1 MKKPYFSLD
10 HLTVGYQ
17 GHAVVEDIS
26 IELAKGQILTL
37 IGPNGAGK
45 STILKTIVGQLPVIS
60 GEIRIDQKNIADIS
74 RSELSRKMAVVL
86 TEKIKTELMT
96 CEEVVATGRFPY
108 TGRFGRLSEDDYRVV
123 EESMELVHV
132 TQIRDKDFM
141 RISDGQ
147 RQRVMLARAIC
158 QEPDIIIL
166 DEPTSFLDVKYKL
179 EFLSVLQKL
188 RSMKDLTVVMSIH
201 ELELA
206 ERVSDRILCVNGLKI
221 DGYGSAEEIFRP
233 GYITSLFGIH
243 AGSFDESNTS
253 MELKAPDRERQPD
266 LFVLAGAG
274 SARSVYGKLQREN
287 TPFITGILYE
297 NDLDYPV
304 ASALA
309 AQVISTPAF
318 EPVSEDAMRQA
329 QEAVNS
335 CRKVICCR
343 SEFGSLDTCS
353 EQLLDYARSM
363 NKEIDFLYADRYN
376 GRK

>member
-1 MKKPYFSLD
+1 
-10 HLTVGYQ
+10 
-17 GHAVVEDIS
+17 
-26 IELAKGQILTL
+26 
-37 IGPNGAGK
+37 
-45 STILKTIVGQLPVIS
+45 
-60 GEIRIDQKNIADIS
+60 
-74 RSELSRKMAVVL
+74 
-86 TEKIKTELMT
+86 
-96 CEEVVATGRFPY
+96 
-108 TGRFGRLSEDDYRVV
+108 
-123 EESMELVHV
+123 
-132 TQIRDKDFM
+132 
-141 RISDGQ
+141 
-147 RQRVMLARAIC
+147 
-158 QEPDIIIL
+158 
-166 DEPTSFLDVKYKL
+166 
-179 EFLSVLQKL
+179 
-188 RSMKDLTVVMSIH
+188 
-201 ELELA
+201 
-206 ERVSDRILCVNGLKI
+206 
-221 DGYGSAEEIFRP
+221 
-233 GYITSLFGIH
+233 
-243 AGSFDESNTS
+243 

-274 SARSVYGKLQREN
+274 SARSVYRKLQREN